1 MVEGQRKRE
10 EKWFP
15 VHLLARASSERLA
28 VFRLH

>member
-1 MVEGQRKRE
+1 MVGGHRKSE

-15 VHLLARASSERLA
+15 VHLLAGASSERLA